1 MVGEAYGTFKPPRHR
16 AEMNWGTR
24 TATCLAGVCGLAAL
38 FAQGGRFSDFFDVF
52 THFAPL
58 YLVGSIAALV
68 VLVVRRSPFWTLF
81 LGLAAALSSLLLMSP
96 EFIKIKPPAAAEPLG
111 EELKVVQFNLNGD
124 ERWNSRVVAW
134 LAKEDPDVIVLDDL
148 SPNLRNAISQKFPGR
163 HLVCPHRCSVA
174 LISKVRPT
182 HTDTFLGGRYGLTP
196 AIALARFGDGK
207 NSFVVVG
214 THLAKPYVKGPD
226 SMSTYTGVQD
236 ENTRRLRGFLKAYPQ
251 QSLIL
256 VGDFNSTPW
265 SFNFQREEA
274 QLGLDRRTR
283 FVFTWPANP
292 TNIAFLPIDHVYAGA
307 DWRTVSVTRGPR
319 LGSDHYPVVAV
330 LERRPDIAVRTISS
344 KPQ

>member
-1 MVGEAYGTFKPPRHR
+1 MVGKAYDTFNPPRRR
-16 AEMNWGTR
+16 AQMNLGSR
-24 TATCLAGVCGLAAL
+24 AATCLAGACGLAAL
-38 FAQGGRFSDFFDVF
+38 IAQGGRFSDFFDVF
-52 THFAPL
+52 AHFAPL
-58 YLVGSIAALV
+58 YFVGSIAALV
-68 VLVVRRSPFWTLF
+68 VLAVRCSPRWTLF
-81 LGLAAALSSLLLMSP
+81 LGLAATLSSLLLMSP
-96 EFIKIKPPAAAEPLG
+96 EFIKIKPSATVPPLG
-111 EELKVVQFNLNGD
+111 EELKVVQFNLYGD
-124 ERWNSRVVAW
+124 DRWNSRIVAW
-134 LAKEDPDVIVLDDL
+134 LAEENPDVIVLDDL
-148 SPNLRNAISQKFPGR
+148 SPNLRKAISQEFPGR
-163 HLVCPHRCSVA
+163 HFVCTEHCSVA

-196 AIALARFGDGK
+196 AIALASFSDGK
-207 NSFVVVG
+207 SRFVVVG

-236 ENTRRLRGFLKAYPQ
+236 ENTRRLRGLLKAYPQ
-251 QSLIL
+251 QSLVL

-283 FVFTWPANP
+283 FMFTWPANP
-292 TNIAFLPIDHVYAGA
+292 TSIAFLPIDHVYAGA

-330 LERRPDIAVRTISS
+330 LERRPDIAVRAISS